1 MVVYLL
7 LLMFSIGVVK
17 DARNISGRGRG
28 AKILAAASLIISG
41 WVVYRLVAGLVGG
54 LCLIVFPWEVPI
66 ACALI
71 GVVPG
76 LASLWAAYLSGKKVF
91 RKLSREPS

>member
-1 MVVYLL
+1 MVFALL
-7 LLMFSIGVVK
+7 FLLFSLSVVK
-17 DARNISGRGRG
+17 GAKNISGRGRRT
-28 AKILAAASLIISG
+28 KILVAASLIISAL
-41 WVVYRLVAGLVGG
+41 VVYVGVKVLVDE
-54 LCLIVFPWEVPI
+54 LCLIVLPGEMPI

-76 LASLWAAYLSGKKVF
+76 FLSLWAAYLLGNKVF